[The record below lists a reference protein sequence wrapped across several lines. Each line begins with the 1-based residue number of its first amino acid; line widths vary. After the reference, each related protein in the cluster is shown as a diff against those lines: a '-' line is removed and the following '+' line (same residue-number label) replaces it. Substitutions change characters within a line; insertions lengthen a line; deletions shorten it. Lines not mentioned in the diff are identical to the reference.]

1 MQYDF
6 FSDMHKDCY
15 GTRPSAFRCAWF
27 DSLTDAEKREEI
39 AFMQSRIDE
48 QVAWEREQEAWER
61 EQEARMYAS
70 ILSVGCPSIADADRW
85 IEDAYWA

>member
-1 MQYDF
+1 MTDEFDLY

-15 GTRPSAFRCAWF
+15 GTRPSHARCVWF
-27 DSLTDAEKREEI
+27 DNLSDAEKREEI

-48 QVAWEREQEAWER
+48 QIAWER
-61 EQEARMYAS
+61 EQEARMYAN

-85 IEDAYWA
+85 IEDAYWG

>member
-1 MQYDF
+1 MTDEFDF

-15 GTRPSAFRCAWF
+15 GTRPSHARCVWF
-27 DSLTDAEKREEI
+27 DNLSDAEKREEI

-48 QVAWEREQEAWER
+48 QIAWER

-85 IEDAYWA
+85 IEDAYWG